1 MSPDFIFLFNTL
13 AGKQLGLL
21 REIAPNAALI
31 GVLVNPTNPA
41 LAETL
46 LNDVQTAAQ
55 ALKLQLHANT
65 SAQSHSPL
73 RRFSVSTSLWQT
85 AAHFD
90 IGTDGFFTDRIEL
103 LAELTVRHGLPAI
116 SSYREFPAAGGL
128 ISYGT
133 SIIDAYRQIG
143 AYTGRII
150 KGEKP
155 SDLPVMQPT
164 KFEFLINLK
173 TARALGLAIPPS
185 LLSIADEVIE

>member
-1 MSPDFIFLFNTL
+1 LNASNESDFAAAFKTL
-13 AGKQLGLL
+13 DTLGAGALL
-21 REIAPNAALI
+21 
-31 GVLVNPTNPA
+31 
-41 LAETL
+41 
-46 LNDVQTAAQ
+46 
-55 ALKLQLHANT
+55 
-65 SAQSHSPL
+65 
-73 RRFSVSTSLWQT
+73 
-85 AAHFD
+85 

-103 LAELTVRHGLPAI
+103 LAELTVRHGLAAI

-133 SIIDAYRQIG
+133 SVIDAYRQIG

-173 TARALGLAIPPS
+173 TARTLGLAIPPS